1 MSKSL
6 IDLAKSTLSEFEK
19 IEVDRNN
26 IVIRGCTFVDFD
38 VEADRADIESMLREF
53 HVALRKENHAVA
65 LVLDE
70 LLRDYNRAEAAQIL
84 ASIKTLLKTEIALT
98 QGGTANKRIFISHS
112 SKDKSIVKAFVDQVL
127 QLGVGLRNEDVFCTS
142 IEDMTMKNGEDIR
155 DHIRKNIRT
164 ADYSLLFISDNY
176 KSSEICLNEM
186 GAVWAT
192 DNEVRY
198 CLLPNT
204 SFESIGWLCS
214 PKKADMITDRTF
226 LDALSEELTSR
237 YSLNKDSLCWSRHRE
252 AFVKMC
258 GEFQND

>member
-1 MSKSL
+1 MTTSI
-6 IDLAKSTLSEFEK
+6 IDIAKNALAELEK
-19 IEVDRNN
+19 IEVSRRDF
-26 IVIRGCTFVDFD
+26 IIKGFSFVDFD
-38 VEADRADIESMLREF
+38 VEAERADIEYILREF

-112 SKDKSIVKAFVDQVL
+112 SKDKAIVGAFVDQVL
-127 QLGVGLRNEDVFCTS
+127 QLGVGLRNEDVFCIS

-155 DHIRKNIRT
+155 DHIHKNIRT

-176 KSSEICLNEM
+176 KSSQICLNEM

-204 SFESIGWLCS
+204 TFESIGWLCS
-214 PKKADMITDRTF
+214 PQKADMITDRTF

-252 AFVKMC
+252 AFVGMVLK
-258 GEFQND
+258 